1 MNRVMF
7 NCIREGCGIQKKT
20 KKTEKAPGQSP
31 EKHRKKQE
39 QDQKVVDGDSL
50 SSVGQVLGEPL
61 QSSVVY
67 TESILKTTK

>member
-1 MNRVMF
+1 MVY
-7 NCIREGCGIQKKT
+7 KKN
-20 KKTEKAPGQSP
+20 KNNPEQAPGQSP